1 MSELDKIKEK
11 AKELKRIAQRDYENH
26 NNIAEEIKKNL
37 NTFDLFYIEKI
48 REIERLKIKANVY
61 LEKIKTLEE
70 LGF

>member
-1 MSELDKIKEK
+1 MSELDKIKQK
-11 AKELKRIAQRDYENH
+11 AKELKRIAQRAYENH
-26 NNIAEEIKKNL
+26 NYMAEEIKKNL

>member
-1 MSELDKIKEK
+1 MSELDKIKQK
-11 AKELKRIAQRDYENH
+11 AKELKRIAQRDYDNH
-26 NNIAEEIKKNL
+26 NNTAEEIKKNL

>member
-11 AKELKRIAQRDYENH
+11 AKELKRIAQRDYDNH
-26 NNIAEEIKKNL
+26 NNTAEAIKKNL
-37 NTFDLFYIEKI
+37 NSFDLFYIEKI
-48 REIERLKIKANVY
+48 REIERLKIKSNVY